1 MYRHARSDDC
11 QKDDKDFVTRGSSTT
26 PDTMIIYTKNIFIAG
41 PNLFTVFETEAHDR
55 CFLFYLGTPE

>member
-41 PNLFTVFETEAHDR
+41 PNLFIWNRGAWSV
-55 CFLFYLGTPE
+55 LFILFG